1 MLIDQAR
8 LDGMQVSC
16 DVAIHALH
24 LCDVDIG
31 YFDPQCRTVPPLRAQ
46 FDREALRAAL
56 ADGRIDAL
64 CSDHT
69 PVDDDAKQVPFA
81 EAEPGTTGLELLLPL
96 TLAWAREM
104 HLPLKLA
111 LARITS
117 DAARVLG
124 LNAGHLKVGG
134 AADVCIFDAD
144 APVRISRETLRS
156 QGKNTPYLG
165 RELPGRV
172 SATLVSGQVVY
183 EAPVRH

>member
-1 MLIDQAR
+1 MSTRIDYYIYYR
-8 LDGMQVSC
+8 
-16 DVAIHALH
+16 I
-24 LCDVDIG
+24 
-31 YFDPQCRTVPPLRAQ
+31 DPAQ
-46 FDREALRAAL
+46 ETALRAAL

-165 RELPGRV
+165 RELLGRV

-183 EAPVRH
+183 EAPARH